1 MPVISP
7 VKHRGNRRADFHD
20 YCRPSTYMITI
31 GVAPG
36 RPALSTLT
44 RAANGAP
51 LLSPTPL
58 GEEIDK
64 IIRSIPAFHPELA
77 VRTWI
82 MMPDHL
88 HLLLSVLHPLERPL
102 GQIIAGI
109 TGSCSRAYWQL
120 FGVRDQPLFNRGF
133 HDRIIWR
140 DGLLDIVT
148 NYINDNPRRLLIK
161 RALPDLFTR
170 YNHLQI
176 GEMEF
181 AAYGNIFLLRD
192 YDRLPVMIH
201 RADSPEAHATNARQ
215 WMECASNRGVLI
227 SPFISPAEKEI
238 RRAAIAAG
246 GCIIHLQNEGFEP
259 RFKPAKADFELCS
272 QGRLLILAPW
282 PDNLRRCKV
291 SRSQALAMNALAA
304 NLASLPPSAPL
315 SLRR

>member
-1 MPVISP
+1 
-7 VKHRGNRRADFHD
+7 
-20 YCRPSTYMITI
+20 
-31 GVAPG
+31 
-36 RPALSTLT
+36 
-44 RAANGAP
+44 
-51 LLSPTPL
+51 
-58 GEEIDK
+58 
-64 IIRSIPAFHPELA
+64 
-77 VRTWI
+77 
-82 MMPDHL
+82 
-88 HLLLSVLHPLERPL
+88 
-102 GQIIAGI
+102 
-109 TGSCSRAYWQL
+109 
-120 FGVRDQPLFNRGF
+120 
-133 HDRIIWR
+133 
-140 DGLLDIVT
+140 
-148 NYINDNPRRLLIK
+148 
-161 RALPDLFTR
+161 
-170 YNHLQI
+170 
-176 GEMEF
+176 MEF

-201 RADSPEAHATNARQ
+201 RADSPEAHAANARQ
-215 WMECASNRGVLI
+215 WMEYAANRGVLI